1 MAASCGL
8 RGDVPRLS
16 GSELSHNGVSV
27 TLTKQSEYAL
37 QGLAFLA
44 SRPLGYVV
52 ALAEI
57 AEARTL
63 PASFLA
69 KIFQKLARHGLVE
82 AERGSRAGGYV
93 LNRGPEAITV
103 REILEAVE
111 GPRVV
116 HRCLLWQGHCD
127 DANPCPLHYRL
138 QTLRPQLEALLDTI
152 TLAEYAME
160 STHQAPSRR
169 GGMP

>member
-1 MAASCGL
+1 M
-8 RGDVPRLS
+8 
-16 GSELSHNGVSV
+16 SV

-44 SRPLGYVV
+44 SQPAGSVV

-57 AEARTL
+57 AEARML

-69 KIFQKLARHGLVE
+69 KIFQRLAGHGLLE
-82 AERGSRAGGYV
+82 AERGRGSGGYA
-93 LNRGPEAITV
+93 LSRRPESITM
-103 REILEAVE
+103 REVLEAVE

-116 HRCLLWQGHCD
+116 HRCLLWQGHCGD
-127 DANPCPLHYRL
+127 ENPCPLHYRL
-138 QTLRPQLEALLDTI
+138 KTLRPQLEALLDTI
-152 TLAEYAME
+152 TLAEYATE
-160 STHQAPSRR
+160 STQQACSRW